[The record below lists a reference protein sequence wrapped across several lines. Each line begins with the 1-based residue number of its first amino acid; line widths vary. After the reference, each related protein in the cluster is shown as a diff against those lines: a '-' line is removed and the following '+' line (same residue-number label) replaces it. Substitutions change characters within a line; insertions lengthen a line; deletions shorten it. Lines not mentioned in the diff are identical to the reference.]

1 MAAGRLP
8 VKRHLGLTSL
18 LVTGYRLAFLGF
30 FFFLHCFGSPP
41 IVQKEEEEG
50 GLHLLHGKS
59 VCGVGEIFRVIGGE
73 VEQRYPEGE

>member
-1 MAAGRLP
+1 M
-8 VKRHLGLTSL
+8 
-18 LVTGYRLAFLGF
+18 
-30 FFFLHCFGSPP
+30 
-41 IVQKEEEEG
+41 QKEEEEG